1 MTLESSEREFMER
14 FAEFAAIGTLYAQVE
29 GSPLLEFA
37 SGGRVLYLFDRCGP
51 YAAPPGP
58 ASVVVHGILD
68 ELTALPDDQER
79 AEVLSIHGVS
89 GVEGRGR
96 ILAVGRGTWVV
107 QARLPLVLSSFVGGP
122 NVQVGEWVSFR
133 TVPPMHGFVLGK
145 DGGVS
150 FR

>member
-1 MTLESSEREFMER
+1 MER
-14 FAEFAAIGTLYAQVE
+14 FAEFAASGTLYAQVE

-58 ASVVVHGILD
+58 ARVVVHGILD
-68 ELTALPDDQER
+68 ELTLLSNNHERSEALSVQ
-79 AEVLSIHGVS
+79 GVS

-96 ILAVGRGTWVV
+96 VLAVERSTWVV
-107 QARLPLVLSSFVGGP
+107 HARLPLVLASFTGGP
-122 NVQVGEWVSFR
+122 EMQVGDWVSFR
-133 TVPPMHGFVLGK
+133 TVPPMHGFVMEQNGARL
-145 DGGVS
+145 

>member
-1 MTLESSEREFMER
+1 MTLESSEREFTER
-14 FAEFAAIGTLYAQVE
+14 FAEFAASGVLYAQVE

-58 ASVVVHGILD
+58 ARVVVHGILD
-68 ELTALPDDQER
+68 ELTPLPEDHER
-79 AEVLSIHGVS
+79 SEVLSVQGIS
-89 GVEGRGR
+89 GAEGRGR
-96 ILAVGRGTWVV
+96 VLAVERSTWVV
-107 QARLPLVLSSFVGGP
+107 HARLPLVLSSFVGGLQ
-122 NVQVGEWVSFR
+122 VQVGDWVSFR

-145 DGGVS
+145 EGAGV